1 MRASK
6 CGWRILNTFA
16 PVCAVLTT
24 LTKAY
29 TWSRAATF
37 IQVNINIISTHKTDP
52 LVSFMTK
59 SFIRICPESFC
70 EILLHCTFF
79 SSFLNILTKLFLS
92 TEYKSIYF
100 ALSTAENISEY
111 RKIE

>member
-29 TWSRAATF
+29 TWSRAACSN

-52 LVSFMTK
+52 LVCFLFTVQLYMKCLK
-59 SFIRICPESFC
+59 S
-70 EILLHCTFF
+70 LDL
-79 SSFLNILTKLFLS
+79 
-92 TEYKSIYF
+92 
-100 ALSTAENISEY
+100 
-111 RKIE
+111 